1 MQCLSLY
8 SRLISLNKM
17 FSRLNHVVKN
27 DRIPSLS
34 VNGLLLCVYMHACK
48 HHVIFIYCRII
59 LVLLLTFWGISTP
72 LSIMAVPRHKSTS
85 SLQRFSLDLYQHLH
99 CLFSFILNMVLY
111 SVGWSWT
118 CYVAK
123 ALLNSRFFCFHL
135 PNTGIKL
142 CITKLG
148 FFCLFYDHPNRY
160 EVMIW
165 YLTAV
170 SILSPWWLVISSIFS
185 CNYWSHWFSTSHTY
199 RHLYFKTDLK
209 VQAK

>member
-27 DRIPSLS
+27 DRIPSVS
-34 VNGLLLCVYMHACK
+34 VSGLLLCVYMHACK

-59 LVLLLTFWGISTP
+59 LVPLLTFWGISTP
-72 LSIMAVPRHKSTS
+72 LSTMAVPRHNSTS
-85 SLQRFSLDLYQHLH
+85 LQSTEIFLRSLPTLTL
-99 CLFSFILNMVLY
+99 SFFFFLNMVLY
-111 SVGWSWT
+111 NVGWSWT

-123 ALLNSRFFCFHL
+123 ALLNSWFFCFHL

-185 CNYWSHWFSTSHTY
+185 RNYWKEVTDSVLVTHIDTY
-199 RHLYFKTDLK
+199 TLK
-209 VQAK
+209 LT